1 MDVFGGNRIN
11 KATAEILRRTGRMHR
26 MGAWLLIMLAAVT
39 VVVMWRLGIVVGRNL
54 QERAR
59 VASHCTQMEKAAAS
73 GAVLWERQPD
83 GTTLLVMPGS
93 ASLDQASVAEV
104 MTMVREMTPL

>member
-1 MDVFGGNRIN
+1 
-11 KATAEILRRTGRMHR
+11 
-26 MGAWLLIMLAAVT
+26 
-39 VVVMWRLGIVVGRNL
+39 
-54 QERAR
+54 
-59 VASHCTQMEKAAAS
+59 MEKAAAS

-104 MTMVREMTPL
+104 MTIVREMTPL